1 MRCAVGLATTQSN
14 GREDMDRAVEV
25 EAEAK
30 FASEMAEEEEEHE
43 SAAEEEAAAEEMSL
57 LLYLFRRSS
66 SQKNREHCDALGL
79 GQT

>member
-30 FASEMAEEEEEHE
+30 FVSEETEEEEEQE
-43 SAAEEEAAAEEMSL
+43 SAEEAAAAGEMSL
-57 LLYLFRRSS
+57 LLYLFRRTS
-66 SQKNREHCDALGL
+66 SQ
-79 GQT
+79 

>member
-30 FASEMAEEEEEHE
+30 FASEMAEEEEHE